1 MIDKWNSETYGSKNA
16 CWQDHADLW
25 GKIQM
30 QVNNGW
36 FVPSSKEWAAFH
48 KQLGITKSNYESKG
62 LSDWYWSSVS

>member
-36 FVPSSKEWAAFH
+36 FVPSSKEWAAVP
-48 KQLGITKSNYESKG
+48 QTTRNYKIK
-62 LSDWYWSSVS
+62 L